1 VDSLGL
7 IAPGKAADLVVLT
20 RDPLADIRNTLA
32 IDRVMVRG
40 LLLSADS
47 IRKAW

>member
-1 VDSLGL
+1 
-7 IAPGKAADLVVLT
+7 VVLT
-20 RDPLADIRNTLA
+20 RDPLADIRNTLS
-32 IDRVMVRG
+32 IDQVMVRG